1 MTEMIACAAILDLPK
16 VFSLSP
22 GIYHRDGASIR
33 LNRNRKPVPRSVS
46 GWNPF
51 YRRPP

>member
-33 LNRNRKPVPRSVS
+33 LNRKPAPWSVS
-46 GWNPF
+46 GWCPF